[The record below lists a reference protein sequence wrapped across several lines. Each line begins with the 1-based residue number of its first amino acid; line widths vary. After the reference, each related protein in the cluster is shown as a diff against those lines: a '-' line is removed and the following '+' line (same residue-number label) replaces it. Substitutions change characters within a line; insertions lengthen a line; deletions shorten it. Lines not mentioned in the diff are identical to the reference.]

1 MLIKNFDIPF
11 VLNYTKSEM
20 SCKCF
25 DIFKAISVC
34 YFLIKKIEY
43 INDVIRDRNDVI
55 IHEGN
60 EIIGDLIDRWDDF
73 VKCSEMYRPYE
84 HSIWFNWSTRCRCK
98 LHFNFFFFFKDIDS
112 STNFFYPS
120 FFQTFLIYGGRDTR
134 SFLQLFCRQLCRVI
148 FDPFDKDETLTQV
161 ANKFLFSKLIS
172 PFF

>member
-1 MLIKNFDIPF
+1 MRSSVIQLI
-11 VLNYTKSEM
+11 VGTTSLNVQ
-20 SCKCF
+20 KCTVPTNIQS
-25 DIFKAISVC
+25 DSIDQLDAGASYI
-34 YFLIKKIEY
+34 LI
-43 INDVIRDRNDVI
+43 
-55 IHEGN
+55 
-60 EIIGDLIDRWDDF
+60 
-73 VKCSEMYRPYE
+73 
-84 HSIWFNWSTRCRCK
+84 
-98 LHFNFFFFFKDIDS
+98 FFFFKDIDS